1 MAVAYIGLG
10 SNLGD
15 SLALLQDAID
25 SLQALGQ
32 VHVSRL
38 YASTPMGPQDQPDYL
53 NAAVRLDT
61 SLSPI
66 ALLDALQHIEQL
78 AGRRRLRHWGERT
91 LDLDL
96 LLFDQIS
103 LHTDRLTIP
112 HVGILERSFVI
123 QPLLDLDPTLRVA
136 GHALSASPLA
146 RQRDGIRPVQSST
159 WAIRQPECFSEH
171 P

>member
-15 SLALLQDAID
+15 SQALLQEAVEG
-25 SLQALGQ
+25 LRALGP
-32 VHVSRL
+32 VRPSRL

-53 NAAVRLDT
+53 NAVVRLET
-61 SLSPI
+61 ALPPL
-66 ALLDALQHIEQL
+66 ALLDALQHLEQL

-96 LLFDQIS
+96 LLWDDLQ
-103 LHTDRLTIP
+103 LHTERLTVP
-112 HVGILERSFVI
+112 HAGLLLRNFVI
-123 QPLLDLDPTLRVA
+123 QPLLDLDPTLSVLGQSLA
-136 GHALSASPLA
+136 GLALA
-146 RQRDGIRPVQSST
+146 RDRHGIRPIQPKT
-159 WAIRQPECFSEH
+159 WADVTSECFSEQ